1 MQISRVVGH
10 AVATVK
16 HPTLKGWRLLIVQP
30 LKANGAEDG
39 EPLLA
44 IDNLG
49 AAREDLVILSYDLAG
64 VDEMM
69 GHTDSPVRGLVLGI
83 CDRWTPTDR

>member
-1 MQISRVVGH
+1 MQLSRVVGH

-30 LKANGAEDG
+30 LAADGTEDG
-39 EPLLA
+39 DPLLA

-64 VDEMM
+64 VDELM
-69 GHTDSPVRGLVLGI
+69 GHSFSPVRGLVMGI
-83 CDRWTPTDR
+83 CD